1 MKDRRVRL
9 RPRDGARQLYY
20 SSAGIVNTRGTN
32 LFDSS
37 LPWLG
42 SQQLGG
48 IAPNFPNIISA
59 IQDVPRIS
67 SSIFSN
73 ITGTVSNAISNFSI
87 SSLTNNLVGRSFGQ
101 GQGRSVLG
109 DNVNIL
115 EPLSQTDG
123 LVWPY
128 TPTVSL
134 NQSVDY
140 NTYDTVHSNQEIM
153 AYTRTR
159 AQQITISG
167 QFVVQ
172 NTTEASYALAAIHFL
187 RTIVKMNFGTTSSG
201 AGTPPPVLI
210 LSAYGEYM
218 FNEVPVLVQGYSVD
232 FPPDVDYVPVPQTD
246 TVVPAAFTLSV
257 NCIVQN
263 TPNKLRQFNLDR
275 FRRGGLLKEGG
286 WL

>member
-1 MKDRRVRL
+1 
-9 RPRDGARQLYY
+9 
-20 SSAGIVNTRGTN
+20 
-32 LFDSS
+32 
-37 LPWLG
+37 
-42 SQQLGG
+42 
-48 IAPNFPNIISA
+48 
-59 IQDVPRIS
+59 
-67 SSIFSN
+67 
-73 ITGTVSNAISNFSI
+73 
-87 SSLTNNLVGRSFGQ
+87 
-101 GQGRSVLG
+101 
-109 DNVNIL
+109 
-115 EPLSQTDG
+115 
-123 LVWPY
+123 
-128 TPTVSL
+128 
-134 NQSVDY
+134 
-140 NTYDTVHSNQEIM
+140 IM

-218 FNEVPVLVQGYSVD
+218 FNDIPVLVQGYSVD

-263 TPNKLRQFNLDR
+263 TPNKLRQFSLDR

-286 WL
+286 WS